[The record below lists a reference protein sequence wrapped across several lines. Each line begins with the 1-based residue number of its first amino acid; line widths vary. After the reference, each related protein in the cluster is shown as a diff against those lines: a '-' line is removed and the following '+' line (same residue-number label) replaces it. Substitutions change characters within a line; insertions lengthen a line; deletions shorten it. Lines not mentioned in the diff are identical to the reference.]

1 MIILNVFGYY
11 TLFTFFPALG
21 EFKNGGQL
29 GGKDLKVKA
38 TLGSQV
44 NLTCPDHTEGEGQ
57 LYYWGELPD
66 QGKPVLWG
74 NGDEQPLAFI
84 GEHGELIFSYL
95 TQEHVTK
102 INQLGGISC
111 ILYQLQA
118 ARSSIRISIET
129 DGEGNLQVL
138 LNQLDYVRLFIFQR
152 LDTKYRRFCEKE

>member
-21 EFKNGGQL
+21 EFKSGGQL

-57 LYYWGELPD
+57 LYYWGKLPD

-111 ILYQLQA
+111 ILYQLQS
-118 ARSSIRISIET
+118 ARQSVRISIET
-129 DGEGNLQVL
+129 DGEGKRQVL
-138 LNQLDYVRLFIFQR
+138 LTLNDPCISESCIEIKLKFSFYF
-152 LDTKYRRFCEKE
+152 